1 MVHRLI
7 TLNGRLNL
15 SGFSL
20 LGFKRNLSVVKRSEN
35 TLDGWARLEG
45 SLPGFQ
51 GLQLPERRASAAE
64 LLWVCMFF
72 ASVLNLN
79 AASERY
85 EFTDNAGRKLEAM
98 ILECNSKEVE
108 VERVSDGRRFS
119 LSLDTLSQKTN
130 AT

>member
-1 MVHRLI
+1 
-7 TLNGRLNL
+7 
-15 SGFSL
+15 
-20 LGFKRNLSVVKRSEN
+20 
-35 TLDGWARLEG
+35 
-45 SLPGFQ
+45 
-51 GLQLPERRASAAE
+51 
-64 LLWVCMFF
+64 MFF